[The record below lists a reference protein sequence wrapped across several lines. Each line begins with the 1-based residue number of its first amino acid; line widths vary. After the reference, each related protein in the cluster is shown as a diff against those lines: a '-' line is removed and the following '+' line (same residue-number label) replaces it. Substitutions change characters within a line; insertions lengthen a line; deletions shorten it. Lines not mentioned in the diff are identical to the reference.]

1 MIGTMPLGN
10 KVLVTGAGSGLGK
23 YIASNVECVALT
35 RENSEYVFRKH
46 QHFDVIIHCAFNASK
61 NTNSYYKILEDN
73 IFLTK
78 RLCSLSHNKFVFLSS
93 IDIYREEDNLYKTTK
108 LMAESIV
115 RELATSPLVVR
126 ASAIIGPTMRKNSL
140 LRILD
145 DDKPTLS
152 LSENSTFNY
161 VLQSDILSMIQ
172 VSASNNYS
180 GIMDFVASR
189 NIRLKDVAK
198 HFSKTV
204 SFGDYLYETPVISNR
219 CLQEKFPTSWYTSL
233 GNIERFIKERN
244 K

>member
-10 KVLVTGAGSGLGK
+10 SVLVTGTNSGLGK
-23 YIASNVECVALT
+23 YIAANIDCVALT
-35 RENSEYVFRKH
+35 RENAESVFRKH
-46 QHFDVIIHCAFNASK
+46 KHFDLIIHCAFNASK
-61 NTNSYYKILEDN
+61 KTNNYYKVLQDN

-78 RLCSLSHNKFVFLSS
+78 RLCSLSHDKFIFLSS
-93 IDIYREEDNLYKTTK
+93 IDVYREEDSLYKTTK

-115 RELATSPLVVR
+115 KNVATSPLIIR

-140 LRILD
+140 LKILED
-145 DDKPTLS
+145 DSPSLS

-172 VSASNNYS
+172 VSVKNNYS

-189 NIRLKDVAK
+189 NIRLKDIAN

-204 SFGDYLYETPVISNR
+204 DFGDYFYETPNISNR
-219 CLQEKFPTSWYTSL
+219 YLQEKFPTAWYTSL
-233 GNIERFIKERN
+233 GNVERFIKES
-244 K
+244 KE

>member
-1 MIGTMPLGN
+1 MPLGN
-10 KVLVTGAGSGLGK
+10 SVLVTGASSGLGK
-23 YIASNVECVALT
+23 YIASNIDCIGLT
-35 RENSEYVFRKH
+35 RENADSVFRKH
-46 QHFDVIIHCAFNASK
+46 KHFDLIVHCAFNASK
-61 NTNSYYKILEDN
+61 NTNNYYKILEDN

-78 RLCSLSHNKFVFLSS
+78 RLCSLSHDKFVFLSS
-93 IDIYREEDNLYKTTK
+93 VDIYREEDNLYKTTK

-126 ASAIIGPTMRKNSL
+126 TSAIIGPTMRKNSL

-145 DDKPTLS
+145 DNNPALS
-152 LSENSTFNY
+152 LSEDSTFNY

-172 VSASNNYS
+172 VSANNNYS
-180 GIMDFVASR
+180 GIMDFVASK
-189 NIRLKDVAK
+189 NIRLKDIAK

-219 CLQEKFPTSWYTSL
+219 CLQEKFPTAWYTSL
-233 GNIERFIKERN
+233 GNIERFIKERS

>member
-1 MIGTMPLGN
+1 MIGIMPLGN
-10 KVLVTGAGSGLGK
+10 SVLVTGGNSGLGK
-23 YIASNVECVALT
+23 YIASNINCVALT
-35 RENSEYVFRKH
+35 RENAESVFKRH
-46 QHFDVIIHCAFNASK
+46 NHFDLIIHCAFNASK
-61 NTNSYYKILEDN
+61 KTNDYYKVLQDN

-93 IDIYREEDNLYKTTK
+93 IDVYREEDSLYKTTK

-115 RELATSPLVVR
+115 KEEATNPLIVR
-126 ASAIIGPTMRKNSL
+126 TSAIVGPTMRTNSL

-145 DDKPTLS
+145 DDSPDLS

-172 VSASNNYS
+172 VSAKNKYS
-180 GIMDFVASR
+180 GIIDFVASK
-189 NIRLKDVAK
+189 NIRLKDLAT

-204 SFGDYLYETPVISNR
+204 NFGDYFYETPIISNR
-219 CLQEKFPTSWYTSL
+219 HLQEKFPTAWYTSL
-233 GNIERFIKERN
+233 GNIERFMKERT